1 MQLVYTR
8 FHALPSTMNVSLD
21 STRGVPRKRR
31 YAHLIAGNCA
41 SVSHFPAYPHVS
53 YGTRRQAVANMPIRS
68 SNSEGLMTSTP
79 KDASRFRRPCAD
91 EHRERTTMRRREMG
105 AGNCKRSRVGADRS
119 SGGPPTESK
128 PIGDRGDK
136 LIARIPSSGQIG
148 GTTNR
153 VLVSLP
159 VCRWKPRAISMS
171 RASSAS
177 VPIRLVIRASRPSRS
192 SCTRASPAWSPPT
205 STWAAASATCQPG
218 RRPRSVR
225 QPPPASTSSHRS
237 RRAWSRAGEVAL
249 CHQGLLPPEV
259 NSSSNQ
265 KTSGLSGPGI
275 LPTRPS
281 PTSSIV
287 RVSGAVNRSKS
298 VSSNHSRRWSA
309 AFPAGKYKMARP
321 VPLSSTILP
330 RNSRLAPERSEAR
343 KSP

>member
-1 MQLVYTR
+1 
-8 FHALPSTMNVSLD
+8 
-21 STRGVPRKRR
+21 
-31 YAHLIAGNCA
+31 
-41 SVSHFPAYPHVS
+41 
-53 YGTRRQAVANMPIRS
+53 
-68 SNSEGLMTSTP
+68 
-79 KDASRFRRPCAD
+79 
-91 EHRERTTMRRREMG
+91 MRRREMG
-105 AGNCKRSRVGADRS
+105 AGNCKRSGWSRPFVRKAAHGKQANRRPRRQANC
-119 SGGPPTESK
+119 G
-128 PIGDRGDK
+128 
-136 LIARIPSSGQIG
+136 IPSSGQIG

-177 VPIRLVIRASRPSRS
+177 MPIGSLSAITPSRS

-309 AFPAGKYKMARP
+309 AFPAGKYKWRGP
-321 VPLSSTILP
+321 FLYLP
-330 RNSRLAPERSEAR
+330 RSCLGTRALRPSDPRR
-343 KSP
+343 KVAVTASVLGLHMLI

>member
-136 LIARIPSSGQIG
+136 LIAGFHPAVRSVEQPIASWFHSPCVAGSHGLF
-148 GTTNR
+148 R
-153 VLVSLP
+153 
-159 VCRWKPRAISMS
+159 CRGHPPRACPSGS
-171 RASSAS
+171 LSAHHARADHH
-177 VPIRLVIRASRPSRS
+177 VPEPHLRGRHPHLL
-192 SCTRASPAWSPPT
+192 
-205 STWAAASATCQPG
+205 G
-218 RRPRSVR
+218 RRPL
-225 QPPPASTSSHRS
+225 
-237 RRAWSRAGEVAL
+237 RRANLVAD
-249 CHQGLLPPEV
+249 PAP
-259 NSSSNQ
+259 
-265 KTSGLSGPGI
+265 SGNPLQPRRPHTGRDEPGP
-275 LPTRPS
+275 
-281 PTSSIV
+281 
-287 RVSGAVNRSKS
+287 
-298 VSSNHSRRWSA
+298 
-309 AFPAGKYKMARP
+309 AR
-321 VPLSSTILP
+321 
-330 RNSRLAPERSEAR
+330 
-343 KSP
+343 